1 VESLKNMSIHDRISI
16 NAPENGKKPQVSRLG
31 QQFALASTGR
41 FSDLLTIAGRMLPAE
56 CRGINQVMAFNL
68 GIERPYAGAGAYV
81 SADLPPISIGAAGIY
96 SAAARQLHN
105 TQWSNPV
112 S

>member
-1 VESLKNMSIHDRISI
+1 
-16 NAPENGKKPQVSRLG
+16 
-31 QQFALASTGR
+31 
-41 FSDLLTIAGRMLPAE
+41 MLPAE
-56 CRGINQVMAFNL
+56 SSGINQFISVQFL